1 MAGTRL
7 GQTLK
12 IYIFGTLA
20 AAAIRL
26 LYATIRWEVVAPA
39 GADDDKQVIY
49 AFWHG
54 RMLMLPGH
62 YRTLKNR
69 PPLYM
74 LISQHGDGRLIAFA
88 IKLLGIQSVAGSSTR
103 RGMAATLELVRRLQE
118 GVAIGITP
126 DGPKGPR
133 SVCKR
138 GVVTMALHS
147 GVSIRPVSYSAEDRW
162 ILPSWDGMIVPKPFS
177 RGVIV
182 FGDSISPTADKDE
195 ESFRIQ
201 IEDSLNEIT
210 QRADAHWRAV

>member
-1 MAGTRL
+1 MAGTGL

-12 IYIFGTLA
+12 IYVFGTLA
-20 AAAIRL
+20 AAVIRV
-26 LYATIRWEVVAPA
+26 LYATIRWEVIGPA
-39 GADDDKQVIY
+39 GADEDKQVIY

-54 RMLMLPGH
+54 RMLMLPVY
-62 YRTLKNR
+62 YRALRNR

-88 IKLLGIQSVAGSSTR
+88 IRLLGIHSVAGSSTR
-103 RGMAATLELVRRLQE
+103 RGMAATLELVRRLDE

-133 SVCKR
+133 HVCKR
-138 GVVTMALHS
+138 GVVTMARHS
-147 GVSIRPVSYSAEDRW
+147 GVAIRPVSYSAEDRW

-182 FGDSISPTADKDE
+182 LGEIIKPTPDVVE
-195 ESFRIQ
+195 EDFRVQ
-201 IEDSLNEIT
+201 IEDSLHEIT
-210 QRADAHWRAV
+210 QRADAHWRAI